1 MMLINRLTALNPII
15 LLVASCGYHI
25 GAAQTRD
32 EFKVQTKGGGFLTRD
47 EHTTVSRPIKAVVAD
62 VKGYADKC
70 LDVSVTTGPNY
81 ALREVG
87 GTMLYHPKI
96 DTSKEGVV
104 TLSLQS
110 ESTRKSAMHGAPPDG
125 VFMLVAEIRAA
136 DANTTR
142 INFNYLNTANSA
154 VEHLKQWANGD
165 KNRCPKF

>member
-1 MMLINRLTALNPII
+1 MMFISRLTALTPII
-15 LLVASCGYHI
+15 FLVASCGYHI

-32 EFKVQTKGGGFLTRD
+32 EFKAQTKGGGMLTRD
-47 EHTTVSRPIKAVVAD
+47 EHTTVNRSIKAVVAD

-87 GTMLYHPKI
+87 GTMLYHPKT
-96 DTSKEGVV
+96 DTNKEGVV

-125 VFMLVAEIRAA
+125 IFMLVAEIRAV

-142 INFNYLNTANSA
+142 IDFNYVITANSA
-154 VEHLKQWANGD
+154 VEHLKLWANGD

>member
-1 MMLINRLTALNPII
+1 MMFINRLTALTPII

-32 EFKVQTKGGGFLTRD
+32 EFKVQTKGGGLLTRD

-142 INFNYLNTANSA
+142 INFNYLITANSA

>member
-1 MMLINRLTALNPII
+1 MMFINRLTALTPII

-32 EFKVQTKGGGFLTRD
+32 EFKVQTKGGGLLTRD

-96 DTSKEGVV
+96 DANKEGVV

-142 INFNYLNTANSA
+142 INFNYLITANSA